1 MFTDSQFRF
10 VTCDG
15 PKCKKEGVL
24 LETSNAEKTKKI
36 LDENPW
42 LKSPRGVTAG
52 SKKTIIMTPQGPQVQ
67 ETPNQF
73 IFCSDTCLIEAATA
87 GMFISE
93 AERTIIPPDNNLSPE
108 AQIKQAAAAKAAV
121 DAADEALRKGQ
132 DVKISVA
139 QR

>member
-1 MFTDSQFRF
+1 MFIDSQFRF
-10 VTCDG
+10 ITCDG

-24 LETSNAEKTKKI
+24 LETSDAEKTKKV

-52 SKKTIIMTPQGPQVQ
+52 SKKNIVMTPAGPQVQ

-73 IFCSDTCLIEAATA
+73 FFCSDTCLVDAATA

-93 AERTIIPPDNNLSPE
+93 SERKIIPPDSNLSPE
-108 AQIKQAAAAKAAV
+108 AAIKNAAAAKAAV
-121 DAADEALRKGQ
+121 DAADEALRNGR
-132 DVKISVA
+132 DVKIQIA
-139 QR
+139 QK